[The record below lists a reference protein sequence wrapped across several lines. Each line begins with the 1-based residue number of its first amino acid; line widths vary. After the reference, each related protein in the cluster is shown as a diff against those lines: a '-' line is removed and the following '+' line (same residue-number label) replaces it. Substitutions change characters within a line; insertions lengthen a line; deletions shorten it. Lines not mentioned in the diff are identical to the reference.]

1 MSPDLYLRLL
11 DHADALGVELRA
23 RELPLHRLPV
33 FECERHPNGSY
44 DPVDRVVHL
53 GYNRGLPDDQ
63 VEVVA
68 MHELGH
74 AATLVVDDARIRE
87 HSREIETGRV
97 SAQTKREECAAWY
110 WAAEHM
116 PDRLREEAARRAI
129 LALHSYHVDH
139 AEIRRVV
146 RALRTAAA

>member
-23 RELPLHRLPV
+23 RELPLSRLPI
-33 FECERHPNGSY
+33 FECEYHPNGSF

-53 GYNRGLPDDQ
+53 GYNRVLDDDQ

-87 HSREIETGRV
+87 HSRELVTGRV
-97 SAQTKREECAAWY
+97 SDQTKREECAAWY
-110 WAAEHM
+110 WAAEHL
-116 PDRLREEAARRAI
+116 PERLREEAARRAT
-129 LALHSYHVDH
+129 LALDSYHVDPV
-139 AEIRRVV
+139 EIRRVV
-146 RALRTAAA
+146 RALRAAA

>member
-23 RELPLHRLPV
+23 RETPLWRLPR
-33 FECERHPNGSY
+33 FEGERHPNGSY
-44 DPVDRVVHL
+44 DPVDRVVYL
-53 GYNRGLPDDQ
+53 GYNRKLRDEQ

-87 HSREIETGRV
+87 HSHEMASGRV
-97 SAQTKREECAAWY
+97 SDQTKREECDAWC
-110 WAAEHM
+110 WAAAHM

-129 LALHSYHVDH
+129 LALDSYHVDP

-146 RALRTAAA
+146 RALRAA